1 MKNQL
6 RNRQRETAQEIL
18 EGPIPATVTLP
29 EAPSIEFVT
38 PRRIF
43 LKAIWTRY
51 ELPEF
56 KHRGCR
62 RVAVLET
69 PEGNRIALLDEPEDR
84 SRYFRYDNPHH
95 RDPVCETIL
104 RTDLAL
110 GVDLKRWR
118 RDPLLVP
125 AATNPDGIQAI
136 IDQCRWVYPHIPWP
150 LDWVRYTLDHCGYR
164 EAERQKLQERGWAL
178 DQAGRVLDSST
189 NYPLYVILET
199 QEGLYQPVEREIM
212 FTGLTT
218 DSYLPR
224 LGERTF
230 RWRGRAATSWP
241 DAVSQLFRHY
251 GWTTQAHRDSFRGRR
266 PPALPQGGGTPLG
279 RNPQDEQEG
288 PVAERR
294 RPTPTR
300 YTTTGYTPGGY
311 TLSDG
316 FGRGD
321 GVGH

>member
-1 MKNQL
+1 MKHQL
-6 RNRQRETAQEIL
+6 RNRQRETAREIL
-18 EGPIPATVTLP
+18 EGPIPAMVTLP

-43 LKAIWTRY
+43 LKAIWTRD
-51 ELPEF
+51 EFPEFKHREF

-69 PEGNRIALLDEPEDR
+69 PEGNRIALLDAPEDR

-118 RDPLLVP
+118 RNPLLVP
-125 AATNPDGIQAI
+125 AASNPDRIQAI
-136 IDQCRWVYPHIPWP
+136 IDQCRWVDPHIPWP
-150 LDWVRYTLDHCGYR
+150 LDWMRYTLDYCGYR
-164 EAERQKLQERGWAL
+164 EAGRPKPQERGWAIS
-178 DQAGRVLDSST
+178 QAGRVLDSST
-189 NYPLYVILET
+189 DGSTNHPLYVILET

-218 DSYLPR
+218 NPGLPR

-251 GWTTQAHRDSFRGRR
+251 GWTT
-266 PPALPQGGGTPLG
+266 
-279 RNPQDEQEG
+279 
-288 PVAERR
+288 
-294 RPTPTR
+294 RPTETR
-300 YTTTGYTPGGY
+300 SEEGDPQHFPGEVEPHWIEI
-311 TLSDG
+311 L
-316 FGRGD
+316 RMNQRNR
-321 GVGH
+321 